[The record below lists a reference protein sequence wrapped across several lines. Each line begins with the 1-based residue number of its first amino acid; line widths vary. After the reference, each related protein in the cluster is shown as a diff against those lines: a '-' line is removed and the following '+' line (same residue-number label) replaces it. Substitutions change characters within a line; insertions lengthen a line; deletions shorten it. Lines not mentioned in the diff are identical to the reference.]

1 VLLPLLP
8 VKSLATSKG
17 RLAPP
22 LNPIERRLLTIAM
35 LEDVIAAVQAAA
47 ADLEVRMEG
56 ERLARPVV
64 ISPDREV
71 WRRADALGCRVV
83 EEPPPAGRDGAGVAA
98 QGDGEAL
105 NRSLARAVAE
115 VAAGSAA
122 GDAAGLLVVAAD
134 LPLASAA
141 ALERVAGAAGEAPVV
156 VVPSH
161 DGTGTNVLAWR
172 DPFSFAPAFGPGSAA
187 RHLALPGA
195 VRLGEPSLARDV
207 DTVADL
213 RAVAAEL
220 DPATVTAGR
229 LRDLRGLAAIVHAAD
244 ATVDAD
250 VPTAEE

>member
-35 LEDVIAAVQAAA
+35 LEDVIAALQAAA
-47 ADLEVRMEG
+47 MELEG
-56 ERLARPVV
+56 GRLGRPVV

-71 WRRADALGCRVV
+71 WRRAEALGCRVV
-83 EEPPPAGRDGAGVAA
+83 EEPPPTDAD
-98 QGDGEAL
+98 GDGDGDGL
-105 NRSLARAVAE
+105 NRSLARAANTGV
-115 VAAGSAA
+115 VK
-122 GDAAGLLVVAAD
+122 DAGLLVVAAD

-141 ALERVAGAAGEAPVV
+141 AFTRVGEAAERAPVV
-156 VVPSH
+156 VVPSY

-172 DPFSFAPAFGPGSAA
+172 DAASFAPSFGRGSAA

-195 VRLGEPSLARDV
+195 VRLDEPSLAHDV

-213 RAVAAEL
+213 RAVAISL
-220 DPATVTAGR
+220 DPASVTAQR
-229 LRDLRGLAAIVHAAD
+229 LQAVRSLANIAAN
-244 ATVDAD
+244 V
-250 VPTAEE
+250 AEE